1 NYEAATSHSITIRA
15 TSADGSFTIQSFAIN
30 LTDVDEY
37 DVSAVSD
44 INSAANS
51 VAENAAAGTTVGL
64 TAFAADSDA
73 TNNTITYTLTDNDGG
88 RFAIDSSTGAV
99 TTTRGLDREL
109 DGAVRQVTIRA
120 TSADGSWSEETFTI
134 DIQDQDEFDV
144 TTPADVNSSPNFVA
158 ENSAAGSAVGI
169 TAQAA
174 DIDATNNLVSY
185 SLTNNDGG
193 RFAIDPV
200 SGVVTTTRTLDREV
214 DGAQRQVTVRATSAD
229 GSFAEQNF
237 TIDIGDLDEFDVTA
251 PADVNAASNFVAEN
265 SPAGSLVGI
274 TAQAADSDSTNNL
287 VTYSLSNNDGGRFAI
302 DPVSGVVTTTRA
314 LDREIDGASRQI
326 TIRSTSADGSTAE
339 QVFTISIGDV
349 DEADVTVPV
358 DVNPSANQVN
368 ENAAIG
374 SAVGLTI
381 SAQDSD
387 ATQSLVSYQLLDNAG
402 GRFAIDALT
411 GVVTVAGPL
420 DYETATTHSILV
432 RAISQD
438 GSVANQYFTINVLP
452 LNDNTPQFVSP
463 TSYTVGENQL
473 NVGFVSGTDADLPG
487 QALSYTISGGA
498 DAAKF
503 VLDPTSGQLQFA
515 GLQDFEAPGDANSNG
530 VYEVRIR
537 VSDGQLWS
545 EQLVLVTVADEND
558 QPVVISDSWSMDED
572 TMLSQSVLANDSDQD
587 GDPLSVQLLEG
598 PANASSFVLN
608 SDGTF
613 SYRPSENW
621 YGTDGFRYRISD
633 GRGGTAE
640 GSVTLQVQPV
650 NDAPIS
656 LENAFTVLQ
665 GSTLET
671 ATGVLSNDMDIE
683 SEPLIA
689 ILVAPPTR
697 GVITFRIDG
706 SFLYKP
712 EVGFIGTDSFTY
724 IASDGVMSGT
734 PTNVWVQVDV
744 GSGLPPT
751 PPPPPPSFGGSGNS
765 GGSSSGGA
773 GSSSGDSSSGSGN
786 SDTGNS
792 DSSGSS
798 DSSGADN
805 SSASAD
811 GVSSTGVGPQA
822 GQAQTG

>member
-1 NYEAATSHSITIRA
+1 AGAIDYETSTSHSITVRATSADGSFSTQVFTIQVNDVNEGAVGPVTDVNATANFVIENSANGTLVGLTGLATDPDGSDTVSYSLDDNAGGRFTIDSSTGVVTVAGGIDREAAGSYNIIIRATSSDASFSTQSFTISIGDVDEFDVTPVVDVNSTANSLAENSANGTLVGITASATDQDATTNTVNYSLDDNSGGRFAINSSTGVVSVANGSLLNYEAATSHSITIRA
-15 TSADGSFTIQSFAIN
+15 TSADGSFTTQSFAIN
-30 LTDVDEY
+30 LTDFDEY

-44 INSAANS
+44 INPAANS
-51 VAENAAAGTTVGL
+51 VAENASAGTTVGL

-174 DIDATNNLVSY
+174 DTDATTNLVSY

-487 QALSYTISGGA
+487 QALSYTISGG
-498 DAAKF
+498 
-503 VLDPTSGQLQFA
+503 
-515 GLQDFEAPGDANSNG
+515 
-530 VYEVRIR
+530 
-537 VSDGQLWS
+537 
-545 EQLVLVTVADEND
+545 
-558 QPVVISDSWSMDED
+558 
-572 TMLSQSVLANDSDQD
+572 
-587 GDPLSVQLLEG
+587 
-598 PANASSFVLN
+598 
-608 SDGTF
+608 
-613 SYRPSENW
+613 
-621 YGTDGFRYRISD
+621 
-633 GRGGTAE
+633 
-640 GSVTLQVQPV
+640 
-650 NDAPIS
+650 
-656 LENAFTVLQ
+656 
-665 GSTLET
+665 
-671 ATGVLSNDMDIE
+671 
-683 SEPLIA
+683 
-689 ILVAPPTR
+689 
-697 GVITFRIDG
+697 
-706 SFLYKP
+706 
-712 EVGFIGTDSFTY
+712 
-724 IASDGVMSGT
+724 
-734 PTNVWVQVDV
+734 
-744 GSGLPPT
+744 
-751 PPPPPPSFGGSGNS
+751 
-765 GGSSSGGA
+765 
-773 GSSSGDSSSGSGN
+773 
-786 SDTGNS
+786 
-792 DSSGSS
+792 
-798 DSSGADN
+798 
-805 SSASAD
+805 
-811 GVSSTGVGPQA
+811 
-822 GQAQTG
+822 